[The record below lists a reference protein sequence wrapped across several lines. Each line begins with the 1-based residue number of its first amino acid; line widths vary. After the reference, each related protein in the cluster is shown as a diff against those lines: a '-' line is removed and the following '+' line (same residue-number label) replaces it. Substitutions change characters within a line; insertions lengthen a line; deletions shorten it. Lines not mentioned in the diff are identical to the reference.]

1 MEEEEG
7 SSSLVAHYVKKRPG
21 SKAEKRHKTPRRQ
34 QDKPEVK
41 KKQKEPA
48 ITVLKRWAKRNL
60 FTEVVGLNYFVLKG
74 FLQAN
79 LKVFAS

>member
-1 MEEEEG
+1 MSRKDLDPKLRRGTRPQED
-7 SSSLVAHYVKKRPG
+7 SRTNQKLKK
-21 SKAEKRHKTPRRQ
+21 
-34 QDKPEVK
+34 
-41 KKQKEPA
+41 KEPA